1 MTLHDQKGFTL
12 IEALVAI
19 AIFSIGFLAVAA
31 MQTGAL
37 SSTTQSRQTTEALEV
52 LSSHVEFLHS
62 LAFYPDFDFETATS
76 GDQFDVVADLE
87 PDLAPTEAGDPPHT
101 LLITHY
107 PVDYTVE
114 WEVTDMVEDSASPSN
129 DLTVDSIYAEDP
141 VPIFKVITIRV
152 IETATGRE
160 RAQMEIMK
168 VFEQDIRS

>member
-37 SSTTQSRQTTEALEV
+37 SSTTQSRQTTEAIEV

-62 LAFYPDFDFETATS
+62 LAFYPDFDFETATP
-76 GDQFDVVADLE
+76 GDEFDVVADIE
-87 PDLAPTEAGDPPHT
+87 PDLAPTEAGDPHT
-101 LLITHY
+101 RLITHY

-114 WEVTDMVEDSASPSN
+114 WEVTDLLQDSASPSN